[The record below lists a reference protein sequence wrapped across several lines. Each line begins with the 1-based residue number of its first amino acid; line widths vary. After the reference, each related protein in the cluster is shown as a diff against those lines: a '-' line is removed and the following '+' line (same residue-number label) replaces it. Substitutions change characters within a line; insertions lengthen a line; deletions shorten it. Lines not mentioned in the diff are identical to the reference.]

1 MADEDLLLINSG
13 GQLVLPPVK
22 RELVALAGFPKVAGR
37 TPGCMVHEL
46 TMPEH
51 DEYLESNRDEKDGS
65 PRIKGQNRRFLWW
78 VMRDANTNH
87 LWPSPEDAVRAL
99 APLGFRALDNV
110 FKVANR
116 LNYGTGQDDTEGNS
130 GGALTGSSDGP
141 SASAQTPVP
150 PTPES

>member
-1 MADEDLLLINSG
+1 MADEDLFLINSG
-13 GQLVLPPVK
+13 GQLVLPPPK
-22 RELVALAGFPKVAGR
+22 RERVALTGFPKVAGR

-51 DEYLESNRDEKDGS
+51 DEYLESNRDAKDGS
-65 PRIKGQNRRFLWW
+65 AIVKGQNRRFLWY
-78 VMRDANTNH
+78 VMRDPNANH

-141 SASAQTPVP
+141 SASAPESP
-150 PTPES
+150 PTHES